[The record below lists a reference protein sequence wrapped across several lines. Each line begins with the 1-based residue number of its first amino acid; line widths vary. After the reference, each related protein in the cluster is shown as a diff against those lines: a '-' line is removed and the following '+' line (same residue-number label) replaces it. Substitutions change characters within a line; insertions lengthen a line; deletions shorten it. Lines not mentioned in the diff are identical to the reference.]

1 MTTRR
6 LLLAAA
12 AALLPIPALAQGT
25 WPDRPIRL
33 VVPFPPGGLTDVL
46 GRFVA
51 DVIGRAV
58 PQPVV
63 VENRPGGGTLVGAQ
77 QVARAAAD
85 GHTLLIATST
95 TLGIGPAMRVTPP
108 VTFRDFAPIA
118 MLGSVT
124 FYLVVRPDFPAQDV
138 RGFVAAVRARPGAFS
153 YASPGIGTAHHLLME
168 MLKTREGLDIQHV
181 PYQGSTTAV
190 TDIIGGRM
198 DGMWLDAAVALP
210 QMQAGRL
217 RALAVSGPRRHEPS
231 PNVPTLSETYDGLTL
246 QAWQSVVA
254 PAGTPAAI
262 VARLNSALNAAL
274 NDAEMAGRLRQVGVT
289 PQPMAPDAL
298 ATLIAS
304 DAERWAALVRAA
316 GIPPQ

>member
-6 LLLAAA
+6 MLLAAA
-12 AALLPIPALAQGT
+12 AALPIPALAQGG

-95 TLGIGPAMRVTPP
+95 TLGIGPAMRVSPP

-138 RGFVAAVRARPGAFS
+138 RGFVAAVRARAGAYS

-181 PYQGSTTAV
+181 PYQGSTQAV

-210 QMQAGRL
+210 QIQAGRL
-217 RALAVSGPRRHEPS
+217 RALAVSGPNRHEPS

-262 VARLNSALNAAL
+262 VARLNSTLNAAL

-298 ATLIAS
+298 AALIAS

>member
-6 LLLAAA
+6 TLLAAA
-12 AALLPIPALAQGT
+12 AALAPFSAMAQAA
-25 WPDRPIRL
+25 WPERPVRL

-51 DVIGRAV
+51 DVIGRGL

-63 VENRPGGGTLVGAQ
+63 VENRPGGGTMVGAQ
-77 QVARAAAD
+77 AVARAAPD
-85 GHTLLIATST
+85 GHMLLIATST

-108 VTFRDFAPIA
+108 VTHRDFTPIA

-124 FYLVVRPDFPAQDV
+124 FYLVVRADFPAQDV
-138 RGFVAAVRARPGAFS
+138 PGFVAAVRARAGAFS

-168 MLKTREGLDIQHV
+168 MLKTRENLDIQHV
-181 PYQGSTTAV
+181 PYQGSTAAV

-210 QMQAGRL
+210 QLQAGRL
-217 RALAVSGPRRHEPS
+217 RALAVSGPQRHEPS
-231 PNVPTLSETYDGLTL
+231 PSVPTLAETHDGMTL
-246 QAWQSVVA
+246 QAWQALVA

-262 VARLNSALNAAL
+262 VTRLNAAVNTAL
-274 NDAEMAGRLRQVGVT
+274 ADAEMAGRLRQVGVT
-289 PQPMAPDAL
+289 PMPMAPDAL
-298 ATLIAS
+298 ASLIAS

>member
-6 LLLAAA
+6 TLLAAA
-12 AALLPIPALAQGT
+12 AAVLPLPALAQGT
-25 WPDRPIRL
+25 WPERPIRL

-51 DVIGRAV
+51 DVIGRGL

-63 VENRPGGGTLVGAQ
+63 VENRPGGGTMVGAQ
-77 QVARAAAD
+77 AVARAAPD

-95 TLGIGPAMRVTPP
+95 TLGIGPALRVTPP
-108 VTFRDFAPIA
+108 VTYRDFAPIA

-138 RGFVAAVRARPGAFS
+138 RGFVAVVRARAGAFS

-168 MLKTREGLDIQHV
+168 MLRTRENLDIQHV
-181 PYQGSTTAV
+181 PYPGSAVAV
-190 TDIIGGRM
+190 TDILGGRV
-198 DGMWLDAAVALP
+198 DGMWLDAAIALP

-217 RALAVSGPRRHEPS
+217 RALAVSGPQRHEPS
-231 PNVPTLSETYDGLTL
+231 PDVPTLSETYDGMTL

-262 VARLNSALNAAL
+262 VARLNAAVNAAL
-274 NDAEMAGRLRQVGVT
+274 NDGEVVGRLRQLGVT
-289 PQPMAPDAL
+289 PMPMAPDAL
-298 ATLIAS
+298 AALIAS
-304 DAERWAALVRAA
+304 DADRWAALVREAN
-316 GIPPQ
+316 IPQQ

>member
-6 LLLAAA
+6 TLLAAA
-12 AALLPIPALAQGT
+12 AALAPLSALAQGS
-25 WPDRPIRL
+25 WPERPIRL

-51 DVIGRAV
+51 DVIGRGL

-63 VENRPGGGTLVGAQ
+63 VENRPGGGTMVGAQ
-77 QVARAAAD
+77 AVARAAPD

-108 VTFRDFAPIA
+108 VTHRDFAPIA

-138 RGFVAAVRARPGAFS
+138 RGFVAALRARPGGYS

-168 MLKTREGLDIQHV
+168 MLKTRENLDIQHV

-198 DGMWLDAAVALP
+198 DTMWLDAAVALP
-210 QMQAGRL
+210 QLQAGRL
-217 RALAVSGPRRHEPS
+217 RALAVSGPQRHEPS
-231 PNVPTLSETYDGLTL
+231 PAVPTLSETHHGMTL
-246 QAWQSVVA
+246 QAWQAVVA
-254 PAGTPAAI
+254 PAGTPSGI
-262 VARLNSALNAAL
+262 VARLNAAVNAAL
-274 NDAEMAGRLRQVGVT
+274 ADPEMAGRLRQVGVT
-289 PQPMAPDAL
+289 PMPMAPEAL
-298 ATLIAS
+298 AALIAA

>member
-6 LLLAAA
+6 LLLAA

-138 RGFVAAVRARPGAFS
+138 RGFVAAVRARAGAYS

-231 PNVPTLSETYDGLTL
+231 PAVPTLSETYDGMTL

-262 VARLNSALNAAL
+262 VARLNAAVNAAL
-274 NDAEMAGRLRQVGVT
+274 NDTEMGGRLRQVGVT
-289 PQPMAPDAL
+289 PMPMTPEAL
-298 ATLIAS
+298 TSLIAS

>member
-6 LLLAAA
+6 ALLAGLL
-12 AALLPIPALAQGT
+12 LLPIPARAQGA
-25 WPDRPIRL
+25 WPERPIRL
-33 VVPFPPGGLTDVL
+33 IVPFPPGGLTDVL

-51 DVIGRAV
+51 DVVGRGL

-77 QVARAAAD
+77 AAARAAPD

-95 TLGIGPAMRVTPP
+95 TLGIGPAMRIAPP

-118 MLGSVT
+118 MLGTVT

-138 RGFVAAVRARPGAFS
+138 RGFVAAIRARPGGYS

-168 MLKTREGLDIQHV
+168 MLKQREGLDIPHV
-181 PYQGSTTAV
+181 PYQGSTQAV
-190 TDIIGGRM
+190 TDMIGGRM
-198 DGMWLDAAVALP
+198 DAMWLDAAVALP
-210 QMQAGRL
+210 QLQAGRL
-217 RALAVSGPRRHEPS
+217 RALAVSGPERHEPS
-231 PNVPTLSETYDGLTL
+231 PGVPTLSETYEGLAL
-246 QAWQSVVA
+246 QAWQTVVA
-254 PAGTPAAI
+254 PAGTPQAVI
-262 VARLNSALNAAL
+262 RRLNAAVNAAL

-289 PQPMAPDAL
+289 PMPMTPEAL
-298 ATLIAS
+298 AALIES

>member
-6 LLLAAA
+6 SLLAAA
-12 AALLPIPALAQGT
+12 TLLPLPALAQGT
-25 WPDRPIRL
+25 WPERPIRL

-51 DVIGRAV
+51 DVIGRGL

-77 QVARAAAD
+77 AVARAAPD

-118 MLGSVT
+118 MLGTVT
-124 FYLVVRPDFPAQDV
+124 FYLVVRPEFPAQDV
-138 RGFVAAVRARPGAFS
+138 RGFVAAIRARPGGYS

-168 MLKTREGLDIQHV
+168 MLKQREGLDIPHV

-190 TDIIGGRM
+190 TDMIGGRM
-198 DGMWLDAAVALP
+198 DTMWLDAAVALP
-210 QMQAGRL
+210 QLQAGRL
-217 RALAVSGPRRHEPS
+217 RALAVSGPQRHEPS
-231 PNVPTLSETYDGLTL
+231 PNVPTLSETYEGLTL
-246 QAWQSVVA
+246 QAWQTVVA
-254 PAGTPAAI
+254 PLGTPPAI
-262 VARLNSALNAAL
+262 IQRLNAAVNAAL
-274 NDAEMAGRLRQVGVT
+274 TDAEMAGRLRQVGVT
-289 PQPMAPDAL
+289 PMPMTPEAL
-298 ATLIAS
+298 ASLIES

>member
-6 LLLAAA
+6 LLLAA

-181 PYQGSTTAV
+181 PYQGSTQAV
-190 TDIIGGRM
+190 TDIMGGRM

-231 PNVPTLSETYDGLTL
+231 PNVPTLSETHDGLTL

-262 VARLNSALNAAL
+262 VARLNSVLNAAL

>member
-1 MTTRR
+1 
-6 LLLAAA
+6 
-12 AALLPIPALAQGT
+12 
-25 WPDRPIRL
+25 
-33 VVPFPPGGLTDVL
+33 
-46 GRFVA
+46 
-51 DVIGRAV
+51 
-58 PQPVV
+58 
-63 VENRPGGGTLVGAQ
+63 
-77 QVARAAAD
+77 
-85 GHTLLIATST
+85 
-95 TLGIGPAMRVTPP
+95 
-108 VTFRDFAPIA
+108 
-118 MLGSVT
+118 
-124 FYLVVRPDFPAQDV
+124 
-138 RGFVAAVRARPGAFS
+138 
-153 YASPGIGTAHHLLME
+153 
-168 MLKTREGLDIQHV
+168 
-181 PYQGSTTAV
+181 V

-210 QMQAGRL
+210 QIQAGRL

-254 PAGTPAAI
+254 PAGTPATI

-298 ATLIAS
+298 AALIAS

>member
-6 LLLAAA
+6 TLLAAA
-12 AALLPIPALAQGT
+12 LLLPVPALAQGA
-25 WPDRPIRL
+25 WPERPIRL

-51 DVIGRAV
+51 EVIGRGL

-63 VENRPGGGTLVGAQ
+63 VENRPGGGTMVGAQ
-77 QVARAAAD
+77 AVARAAPD

-108 VTFRDFAPIA
+108 VTHRDFAPIA

-138 RGFVAAVRARPGAFS
+138 RGFVAALRARPGGYS

-168 MLKTREGLDIQHV
+168 MLKTRETLDIQHV

-198 DGMWLDAAVALP
+198 DTMWLDAAVALP
-210 QMQAGRL
+210 QLQAGRL
-217 RALAVSGPRRHEPS
+217 RALAVSGPQRHEPS
-231 PNVPTLSETYDGLTL
+231 PAVPTLSETYDGMTL
-246 QAWQSVVA
+246 QAWQAVVA
-254 PAGTPAAI
+254 PAGTPSGI
-262 VARLNSALNAAL
+262 VARLNATVNAAL
-274 NDAEMAGRLRQVGVT
+274 ADAEMAGRLRQVGVT
-289 PQPMAPDAL
+289 PMPMAPEAL
-298 ATLIAS
+298 AALIAA

>member
-6 LLLAAA
+6 TLLAA
-12 AALLPIPALAQGT
+12 AALLPLPALAQGA
-25 WPDRPIRL
+25 WPERPIRL

-51 DVIGRAV
+51 DVIGRGL

-77 QVARAAAD
+77 AVARAAPD

-118 MLGSVT
+118 MLGTVT

-138 RGFVAAVRARPGAFS
+138 RSFVAAIRARPGGYS

-168 MLKTREGLDIQHV
+168 MLKQREGLDIPHV
-181 PYQGSTTAV
+181 PYQGSTQAV
-190 TDIIGGRM
+190 TDMIGGRM
-198 DGMWLDAAVALP
+198 DTMWLDAAVALP
-210 QMQAGRL
+210 QLQAGRL
-217 RALAVSGPRRHEPS
+217 RALAVSGPQRHEPS
-231 PNVPTLSETYDGLTL
+231 PNVPTLSETYEGLTL
-246 QAWQSVVA
+246 QAWQTVVA
-254 PAGTPAAI
+254 PAGTPDAI
-262 VARLNSALNAAL
+262 IRRLNAAVNAAL

-289 PQPMAPDAL
+289 PMPMTPEAL
-298 ATLIAS
+298 ASLIAS
-304 DAERWAALVRAA
+304 DAERWAALVRVA

>member
-6 LLLAAA
+6 ALLAA
-12 AALLPIPALAQGT
+12 AALLPLPAAAQGA
-25 WPDRPIRL
+25 WPERPIRL

-51 DVIGRAV
+51 DVIGRGL

-63 VENRPGGGTLVGAQ
+63 VENRPGGGTMVGAQ
-77 QVARAAAD
+77 AVARAAPD

-95 TLGIGPAMRVTPP
+95 TLGIGPAMRVSPP
-108 VTFRDFAPIA
+108 VTFRDFAAVA

-124 FYLVVRPDFPAQDV
+124 FYLVVRPDFPAGDV
-138 RGFVAAVRARPGAFS
+138 RGFVAALRARPGAYS

-181 PYQGSTTAV
+181 PYQGSTAAV
-190 TDIIGGRM
+190 TDMIGGRM
-198 DGMWLDAAVALP
+198 DTMWLDAAVALP
-210 QMQAGRL
+210 QLQAGRL
-217 RALAVSGPRRHEPS
+217 RALAVSGPERHEPS
-231 PNVPTLSETYDGLTL
+231 PEVPTLSETYEGLTL
-246 QAWQSVVA
+246 QAWQALVA
-254 PAGTPAAI
+254 PAGTPPAV
-262 VARLNSALNAAL
+262 VARLNAAVNAAL
-274 NDAEMAGRLRQVGVT
+274 ADAEMAGRLRQVGVT
-289 PQPMAPDAL
+289 PMPMTPEAL
-298 ATLIAS
+298 ASLIAS

>member
-6 LLLAAA
+6 SLLAAA
-12 AALLPIPALAQGT
+12 LLLPLPALAQGA
-25 WPDRPIRL
+25 WPERPIRL

-51 DVIGRAV
+51 DVVGRGL
-58 PQPVV
+58 PQPIV

-77 QVARAAAD
+77 AVARAAPD

-118 MLGSVT
+118 MLGTVT

-138 RGFVAAVRARPGAFS
+138 RGFVTAIRARPGGYS

-168 MLKTREGLDIQHV
+168 MLKQREGLDLPHV

-190 TDIIGGRM
+190 TDMIGGRM
-198 DGMWLDAAVALP
+198 DTMWLDAAVALP
-210 QMQAGRL
+210 QLQAGRL
-217 RALAVSGPRRHEPS
+217 RALAVSGPQRHEPS
-231 PNVPTLSETYDGLTL
+231 PAVPTLSETYDGMTL
-246 QAWQSVVA
+246 QAWQTVVG
-254 PAGTPAAI
+254 PAGLPPAI
-262 VARLNSALNAAL
+262 IQRLNAAVNAAL
-274 NDAEMAGRLRQVGVT
+274 TDADMAARLRQVGVT
-289 PQPMAPDAL
+289 PMPMTPQAL
-298 ATLIAS
+298 AALIES

-316 GIPPQ
+316 GIPQQ

>member
-6 LLLAAA
+6 SLLAAA
-12 AALLPIPALAQGT
+12 TLLPLPALAQGA
-25 WPDRPIRL
+25 WPERPIRL

-51 DVIGRAV
+51 DVIGRGL

-77 QVARAAAD
+77 AVARAAPD

-118 MLGSVT
+118 MLGTVT
-124 FYLVVRPDFPAQDV
+124 FYLVVRPEFPAQDV
-138 RGFVAAVRARPGAFS
+138 RGFVAAIRARPGGYS

-168 MLKTREGLDIQHV
+168 MLKQREGLDIPHV

-190 TDIIGGRM
+190 TDMIGGRM
-198 DGMWLDAAVALP
+198 DTMWLDAAVALP
-210 QMQAGRL
+210 QLQAGRL
-217 RALAVSGPRRHEPS
+217 RALAVSGPQRHEPS
-231 PNVPTLSETYDGLTL
+231 PGVPTLSETYEGLTL
-246 QAWQSVVA
+246 QAWQTVVA
-254 PAGTPAAI
+254 PLGTPPAI
-262 VARLNSALNAAL
+262 IQRLNAAVNAAL
-274 NDAEMAGRLRQVGVT
+274 TDAEMAGRLRQVGVT
-289 PQPMAPDAL
+289 PMPMTPEAL
-298 ATLIAS
+298 ASLIES